1 MLLKHNER
9 MLKMQEL
16 QTSRIL
22 QLERKI
28 GHSKENREEN
38 RDNRDNRDNRES
50 RERRERRREG
60 PVDILDSSDED
71 KGVGRGYIED
81 ELMQRR
87 TVPSKPN
94 KSMSYNKGSKYSV
107 AKGKQDYSRSK
118 RESLLKSREAKE
130 SDNNLSEYDSSNNE
144 RSFQSEKCT

>member
-1 MLLKHNER
+1 MTVAKQSELICKVQEEVKLLLKHNER

-28 GHSKENREEN
+28 GHSKENR
-38 RDNRDNRDNRES
+38 DN
-50 RERRERRREG
+50 RERRREG
-60 PVDILDSSDED
+60 PVDIVDSSDEE

-107 AKGKQDYSRSK
+107 AKGK
-118 RESLLKSREAKE
+118 
-130 SDNNLSEYDSSNNE
+130 
-144 RSFQSEKCT
+144 